1 MAAVVRLLPFTDAL
15 VPKLRVNFFAIT
27 KLLNLMTYISLF
39 WKLYVSTCFHKIVIS
54 KKISRIFWCCW
65 KPVGNCVILCFT
77 RGWFFGHQ
85 IQERALP
92 IQRNYKKKHIYNI
105 YSKILFVDMIM
116 ERVVLVSSLSNKWFY
131 ISDLSNKYL
140 MSYWYTGSPPF
151 INSLFIG
158 QFKIWNCVPYI
169 FLFLCLYFVSLC
181 PGLVLSNTQWRLP
194 PATPHH
200 LQHNHHCCIQAAV
213 SFWRLFNARQNKYK
227 HASFSEVKAPTYIS
241 NKATKKA

>member
-65 KPVGNCVILCFT
+65 KPVVNCVVLCFT

-131 ISDLSNKYL
+131 ISDLSNQYL

-151 INSLFIG
+151 ILPIYWPIYNLKLCTLHIFV
-158 QFKIWNCVPYI
+158 FVFVFCEFVPW
-169 FLFLCLYFVSLC
+169 V
-181 PGLVLSNTQWRLP
+181 GLIEHTV
-194 PATPHH
+194 ATPPSHPPPLATQPPLLH
-200 LQHNHHCCIQAAV
+200 SSCSQLLTAFQCSAKQIQTCFILG
-213 SFWRLFNARQNKYK
+213 SQ
-227 HASFSEVKAPTYIS
+227 SS
-241 NKATKKA
+241 NIHIK